1 MTYLESFLYISQPEP
16 DHAQEEG
23 RVKDQQKWCDRI
35 VHGRIAGVDKLY
47 ISEIVQ
53 ILCHH

>member
-1 MTYLESFLYISQPEP
+1 MYSMTYLESFLYISQPEP

-47 ISEIVQ
+47 ISETRMF
-53 ILCHH
+53 